1 MDWIYGI
8 QKALDY
14 VETHLTEE
22 IEYGEVAKYGLLLMK
37 RRKSNECACN

>member
-22 IEYGEVAKYGLLLMK
+22 IEYGEVAKQK
-37 RRKSNECACN
+37 HIPKSLPICPFSGI